1 MAIVDDTAKPAPKG
15 PSTIVQL
22 GVLAVLTAA
31 AIGIGWGAGLYL
43 DGGKAA
49 GTAAGAHG
57 DERGAPYSE
66 TRQGQAAGTAG
77 IVYLDPITANLDT
90 PPDMWARIEV
100 ALVFDGEADL
110 LVAQLVQ
117 QDILAYMRTLKY
129 HQLDGA
135 SGFQHLKTDLEERA
149 GLRSEGEIKR
159 VLVRSLLFE

>member
-1 MAIVDDTAKPAPKG
+1 MAIVEDTEKPSAKG
-15 PSTIVQL
+15 PSMVVQI
-22 GVLAVLTAA
+22 GVLVVLTAA
-31 AIGIGWGAGLYL
+31 AIGIGWASGLYL
-43 DGGKAA
+43 NGQAPAAA
-49 GTAAGAHG
+49 GEAHG
-57 DERGAPYSE
+57 GDGAAYSE
-66 TRQGQAAGTAG
+66 TRQAEAAGTAG
-77 IVYLDPITANLDT
+77 IVYLDPITTNLDT

-100 ALVFDGEADL
+100 ALVFDGAADP

-149 GLRSEGEIKR
+149 RLRSEGRIER